1 MAKLNTLKAIE
12 EARRKINYNYD
23 MTIEDIMAIDETSDE
38 KIDLICKCFTF
49 GYVQGA
55 KAQKKGCA
63 FNE

>member
-1 MAKLNTLKAIE
+1 MGRLNTLKAIE
-12 EARRKINYNYD
+12 NAKGKINYNYD
-23 MTIEDIMAIDETSDE
+23 MTIDDIMTIDETSNG

-63 FNE
+63 FNG